1 LSRKTEYDAQAS
13 RFADD
18 LTHLLNNSITTG
30 IRITSVLSDEVD
42 TGWIGYKIKPDDVVG
57 QLIPAKLGREAAS
70 CYLQVG
76 MTLRLDPRPEVR
88 SLIVQGSTMGVYCN
102 DDPESMVF
110 HYDFHRE
117 PRNEYPGAHFQIAG
131 SSDSLRELCDRRGL
145 TRTLDRFHFPVG
157 GKRYR
162 PTVED
167 VVEFLVVEG
176 ISRCHDGWADVVKS
190 HRENWER
197 IQLRAVIRRD
207 AATAADELRQMG
219 YEVNPP
225 PAPPD
230 ES

>member
-13 RFADD
+13 GFADD
-18 LTHLLNNSITTG
+18 LSHLLNNSVTTG
-30 IRITSVLSDEVD
+30 IRITSVLDDVD

-57 QLIPAKLGREAAS
+57 QLIPVKLGREAAS

-76 MTLRLDPRPEVR
+76 MTLRLDPRPDVR
-88 SLIVQGSTMGVYCN
+88 NLIVQGSSMGVYCY

-117 PRNEYPGAHFQIAG
+117 PKNDYPGAHFQVAG
-131 SSDSLRELCDRRGL
+131 SSDSLQELCERHGL
-145 TRTLDRFHFPVG
+145 TRTLERFHFPVG

-176 ISRCHDGWADVVKS
+176 IARPHDGWTDVVQR
-190 HRENWER
+190 HREDWER

-207 AATAADELRQMG
+207 TETAVDELRQMG
-219 YEVNPP
+219 YGVSPP
-225 PAPPD
+225 PGD
-230 ES
+230 TD